1 MKQDLLTVRE
11 ERLLLFSVFFLSL
24 CGIIYELVLGSLA
37 TYLLGNPVMQYS
49 LTIGVFLSSMGLGSY
64 LSRFLTGDLLSLFVR
79 IEIAL
84 GAVGGLAVVILNI
97 LYAPAVWFHMLLMFF
112 LIVIGTLVGLEV
124 PLLTRI
130 LRRSGSLKD
139 ILSNVLTLDYM
150 GGLAGSLLFPLLL
163 FPFMGRF
170 MTSIIMGMTNIL
182 VAWVIVIQI
191 DYVRK
196 NMVDRVL
203 PLVLVASLGILA
215 FQSEAVTAWFED
227 RIYREDV
234 IFSRNTP
241 FQKIVLTRNGEEFRL
256 YLDGAL
262 QFSTFDEY
270 RYHEMLVHPALTNSY
285 HGRGDVLVLGGG
297 DGLVMREVLKHPV
310 RSATL
315 VELDPVMIDL
325 AKNNST
331 LKQLNRGS
339 LNDKRVKVI
348 AGDAWKFLSK
358 GESGRYDVIIA
369 DFPDPHDETI
379 AKLYSRE
386 FYRLCRRRL
395 REGGIFVTQSTS
407 PLFAREAFWSIHRTL
422 EEVFH
427 DVQPYHLYI
436 PTFGDWGF
444 NLAFSTPSTLNPGSC
459 PGTCRYY
466 SQEQFLSS
474 RIFPADTQEL
484 EVKVNTLNLP
494 VVFRYY
500 IQGWKNVIEE

>member
-1 MKQDLLTVRE
+1 VGE

-64 LSRFLTGDLLSLFVR
+64 LSRFLTGNLLSLFVR

-97 LYAPAVWFHMLLMFF
+97 LYTPQVWFHMLLIFF

-130 LRRSGSLKD
+130 LRRSGNLKE

-163 FPFMGRF
+163 FPFLGRF
-170 MTSIIMGMTNIL
+170 MTSIIIGMTNIL

-191 DYVRK
+191 DYSK
-196 NMVDRVL
+196 KTIVDRVL
-203 PLVLVASLGILA
+203 PLVLVAGLGILA
-215 FQSEAVTAWFED
+215 FQSETVTAWFED
-227 RIYREDV
+227 RIYQEDV
-234 IFSRNTP
+234 IFSRTTP
-241 FQKIVLTRNGEEFRL
+241 FQKVVLTRNGDEFRL

-285 HGRGDVLVLGGG
+285 HGRGDILVLGGG

-331 LKQLNRGS
+331 LKTLNRGS
-339 LNDKRVKVI
+339 LNNERVRVI
-348 AGDAWKFLSK
+348 AGDAWKYLSEQ
-358 GESGRYDVIIA
+358 GERFDVIIA

-386 FYRLCRRRL
+386 FYRLCKRRL

-422 EEVFH
+422 EEVFAE
-427 DVQPYHLYI
+427 VRPYHVYV

-444 NLAFSTPSTLNPGSC
+444 NLAFYRPSSLEPGRC
-459 PGTCRYY
+459 PGLCRYY
-466 SQEQFLSS
+466 SPEQFRSS
-474 RIFPADTQEL
+474 TLFPPDTSEVD
-484 EVKVNTLNLP
+484 VKVNTLNLP